1 MVRGRQV
8 LHTSCPLCGRH
19 LSWGDD
25 GGSYLP
31 AHLIGGAEQCVWLM
45 DLVHGADRLESTR
58 RVLVHDVDVNES
70 GTVGVQQGLGQVS
83 VVLAE
88 DHELFA
94 QALKRSLESSGGFVV
109 REVVSSGDTL
119 VDAFR
124 RWRPDLVVTDL
135 SMEPVG
141 GVEAVAAIMSLDAS
155 AKVVVLSAFGDRHLV
170 AEAVQAGAVGYLSK
184 TSTGAALVRY
194 LGAAARGEPAF
205 DAAATK
211 VLVANTRG
219 PSDTYGLSVRQIEA
233 LELVSRGLTY
243 REIADEMV
251 VGTATV
257 KTHLTEA
264 YTKLGVSGS
273 NAAVRRAIELG
284 VLRTDR

>member
-1 MVRGRQV
+1 
-8 LHTSCPLCGRH
+8 
-19 LSWGDD
+19 
-25 GGSYLP
+25 
-31 AHLIGGAEQCVWLM
+31 M